1 MSGCQLQR
9 ELRNAAAARDV
20 HKEALDLAQ
29 QGLTQLE
36 DALAKE
42 QAIHQ
47 EAGCTSFCADATS
60 FGIAPFVSSLK
71 GNCYWGLVG
80 VDWCPPMKGVD
91 VRCLDANSG
100 GPAGG
105 RCGGCCQAQG
115 SC

>member
-47 EAGCTSFCADATS
+47 DS
-60 FGIAPFVSSLK
+60 VRK
-71 GNCYWGLVG
+71 VG
-80 VDWCPPMKGVD
+80 ALHSVLMQPHSALPP
-91 VRCLDANSG
+91 LYHH
-100 GPAGG
+100 
-105 RCGGCCQAQG
+105 
-115 SC
+115 